1 MSADA
6 TTTTD
11 IPATIAGLREAFASG
26 RTRPYEWRRQQ
37 LEGMSRMLRE
47 NEKALG
53 DAMHSD
59 LGRSHF
65 EGWGSETNFVDNE
78 ISHTLKHLRS
88 WMKPERV
95 PTPTAIQPGN
105 CHIHKEPLGV
115 TLVLG
120 AWNHPI
126 QLALAPAAASISAG
140 NCVLIKP
147 SEISSACSQIIAQ
160 LLPRYVDS
168 DCIKVVEGAVET
180 STALLAERFDHIFY
194 TGGGTVGRIVM
205 TAAAQHL
212 CPVTLELGGK
222 SPAIVDRSAKVSVAA
237 RRIVRGK
244 FWNTGQTCVAPD
256 YALVHKDVL
265 DSFVSAA
272 SAAIKRFYGDDPSQ
286 SRDIGRIINDRHF
299 ERITAL
305 MAGGT
310 VSAGGQSDPAT
321 RYIAPTL
328 LTNVD
333 LDSPLM
339 SEEIFG
345 PLLPIVPVDS
355 IDEAIEFVNSR
366 PKPLALYVF
375 TSDKQVEQGV
385 LGRTSSGG
393 ACVNETLMHLVAPD
407 LPFGGVGPSGMGAY
421 HGRAGFETYSHRK
434 SVLSRSTLIDPA
446 VAYPPFTDG
455 KQKIARRFM

>member
-1 MSADA
+1 
-6 TTTTD
+6 
-11 IPATIAGLREAFASG
+11 
-26 RTRPYEWRRQQ
+26 
-37 LEGMSRMLRE
+37 
-47 NEKALG
+47 
-53 DAMHSD
+53 
-59 LGRSHF
+59 
-65 EGWGSETNFVDNE
+65 
-78 ISHTLKHLRS
+78 
-88 WMKPERV
+88 
-95 PTPTAIQPGN
+95 
-105 CHIHKEPLGV
+105 
-115 TLVLG
+115 
-120 AWNHPI
+120 
-126 QLALAPAAASISAG
+126 
-140 NCVLIKP
+140 
-147 SEISSACSQIIAQ
+147 
-160 LLPRYVDS
+160 
-168 DCIKVVEGAVET
+168 
-180 STALLAERFDHIFY
+180 
-194 TGGGTVGRIVM
+194 
-205 TAAAQHL
+205 
-212 CPVTLELGGK
+212 
-222 SPAIVDRSAKVSVAA
+222 
-237 RRIVRGK
+237 
-244 FWNTGQTCVAPD
+244 
-256 YALVHKDVL
+256 
-265 DSFVSAA
+265 
-272 SAAIKRFYGDDPSQ
+272 
-286 SRDIGRIINDRHF
+286 
-299 ERITAL
+299 